1 MNFNIT
7 EAEWK
12 VMKVLWEKAPLALK
26 EIANNLKKETNWSNT
41 TVRTLI
47 VRLMEK
53 NFIEADKSTGKFNY
67 IPIVKK
73 EECQLHETNQFIN
86 TVFDG
91 SMEMFITAFS
101 KKGKLTKEDAKE
113 LKKIIEKI
121 EED

>member
-12 VMKVLWEKAPLALK
+12 VMKVLWENAPLGLK
-26 EIANNLKKETNWSNT
+26 EIANNLKQETNWSNT

-53 NFIEADKSTGKFNY
+53 KFIEADKSSGNFNY
-67 IPIVKK
+67 LPIVKK
-73 EECQLHETNQFIN
+73 EECQLHETNQFVN

-91 SMEMFITAFS
+91 SMQMFITAFS
-101 KKGKLTKEDAKE
+101 KKGKLSKKDAEE
-113 LKKIIEKI
+113 LKKILEKI